1 MKIAKVQKWKH
12 QTLKSPITNWF
23 LCFFGIWHL
32 SFGIL
37 FGIWCLLFGILFGI
51 WCLLFGISNLTYVH
65 NNFYPENQQRFY
77 PNFQS

>member
-12 QTLKSPITNWF
+12 QTLKSPTTNWF
-23 LCFFGIWHL
+23 LFFFGIWR
-32 SFGIL
+32 L
-37 FGIWCLLFGILFGI
+37 FFGILFGI

-65 NNFYPENQQRFY
+65 NNFYPKNQQRFY